1 MYTLGR
7 PVFILS
13 EYATDSD
20 LIALQ
25 KKCKNSA
32 KGEEQTKI
40 FILQILKFVDPT
52 LDCFIFIKDVG
63 RSLKS
68 TQ

>member
-20 LIALQ
+20 LIVLQ
-25 KKCKNSA
+25 KKRKNSA
-32 KGEEQTKI
+32 KGGEQTKI
-40 FILQILKFVDPT
+40 FILQILEFVDPT
-52 LDCFIFIKDVG
+52 SDVG

>member
-40 FILQILKFVDPT
+40 FILQILEFVDPT
-52 LDCFIFIKDVG
+52 LESAFFFK
-63 RSLKS
+63 
-68 TQ
+68 

>member
-1 MYTLGR
+1 MYILGR

-25 KKCKNSA
+25 KKCKTSA
-32 KGEEQTKI
+32 KGEEQTRI

-52 LDCFIFIKDVG
+52 LETALF
-63 RSLKS
+63 L
-68 TQ
+68 